1 MQRVNNVRAIAFTE
15 LLMQCVLFLSIC
27 YTCYLGILK
36 LDQAHFIDAYW
47 VIIAVIAAF
56 AARKCIRKFSLFVIS
71 NLLII
76 AVAVITSLRAGEGQ
90 ITFNL
95 MEAALICIYSTSLKN
110 REVNIYKDNSIP
122 IREGQSAETVREAA
136 IRSLVAKEAVDI
148 YFLLVI
154 VVGYFVGMA
163 AGSILLMNIQGV
175 LCILFIVLQIIHNN
189 LKYLKQEYDLNGE
202 KKDFPTEQM
211 KSVSGFVTVI
221 SVVLVSFG
229 MAVFY
234 SGYYGNIFTYI
245 GAGFKFIIRMF
256 LKLIIFLMGLSGS
269 SDMQQ
274 TIEQT
279 TAATVEEFAVPAADD
294 NDFMELLAE
303 IFGMVL
309 IAAIVIGVIYI
320 IKVYASNF
328 NRVKKLGTDTVE
340 YVAPT
345 EKKERVSLYG
355 SMSKYKEAKSDKNIR
370 KMYKKQVLNGMKGK
384 AVDSTL
390 TPGKLTKTAITED
403 DIKASR
409 ITSIYEKARYSDES
423 VTQEEYDNFKRNLK
437 E

>member
-1 MQRVNNVRAIAFTE
+1 MQKVNNVKVIAFTE

-36 LDQAHFIDAYW
+36 LDQTHFIDAYW
-47 VIIAVIAAF
+47 VLVAVIAAF
-56 AARKCIRKFSLFVIS
+56 AARKCIRKFNLFVIS
-71 NLLII
+71 NVLII
-76 AVAVITSLRAGEGQ
+76 AFAVVTSLQAGEGQ

-122 IREGQSAETVREAA
+122 IREGQSAETVRDAA
-136 IRSLVAKEAVDI
+136 IRSLVAKEAVNI
-148 YFLLVI
+148 YFLAVI

-163 AGSILLMNIQGV
+163 AGSRLLMNIQGV

-189 LKYLKQEYDLNGE
+189 LKYLKQEYDLNGN
-202 KKDFPTEQM
+202 KNDFPAEQM
-211 KSVSGFVTVI
+211 KSVSTFVTVV
-221 SVVLVSFG
+221 SVILVSIG
-229 MAVFY
+229 MAIFY
-234 SGYYGNIFTYI
+234 NGYYGNIFSYI

-256 LKLIIFLMGLSGS
+256 MKLVIFLMGLSGS
-269 SDMQQ
+269 SEMQG

-279 TAATVEEFAVPAADD
+279 EAATVEEFVGLAADD

-309 IAAIVIGVIYI
+309 IAVMVIGVIYI

-345 EKKERVSLYG
+345 EKKERVSAYD
-355 SMSKYKEAKSDKNIR
+355 SMSMHKESKSTKNIR

-384 AVDSTL
+384 RVDSTL
-390 TPGKLTKTAITED
+390 TPGKLTKAAITED
-403 DIKASR
+403 DIKASE
-409 ITSIYEKARYSDES
+409 ITSIYEKARYSDEA
-423 VTQEEYDNFKRNLK
+423 VTQEEYEKFKRITN
-437 E
+437 

>member
-1 MQRVNNVRAIAFTE
+1 MQKVNNVKVIAFTE

-36 LDQAHFIDAYW
+36 LDQTHFIDAYW
-47 VIIAVIAAF
+47 VLVAVIAAF
-56 AARKCIRKFSLFVIS
+56 AARKCIRKFNLFVIS
-71 NLLII
+71 NVLII
-76 AVAVITSLRAGEGQ
+76 AFAVVTSLKAGEGQ

-122 IREGQSAETVREAA
+122 IREGQSAETVRDAA
-136 IRSLVAKEAVDI
+136 IRSLVAKEAVNI
-148 YFLLVI
+148 YFLAVI

-163 AGSILLMNIQGV
+163 AGSRMLMNIQGV

-189 LKYLKQEYDLNGE
+189 LKYLKQEYDLNGN
-202 KKDFPTEQM
+202 KNDFPAEQM
-211 KSVSGFVTVI
+211 KSVSTFVTVV
-221 SVVLVSFG
+221 SVILVSIG
-229 MAVFY
+229 MAIFY
-234 SGYYGNIFTYI
+234 NGYYGNIFSYI

-256 LKLIIFLMGLSGS
+256 MKLVIFLMGLSGS
-269 SDMQQ
+269 SEMQG

-279 TAATVEEFAVPAADD
+279 EAATVEEFVGLAADD

-309 IAAIVIGVIYI
+309 IAAMVIGVIYI

-345 EKKERVSLYG
+345 EKKERVSAYD
-355 SMSKYKEAKSDKNIR
+355 SMSMHKESKSTKNIR

-384 AVDSTL
+384 RVDSTL
-390 TPGKLTKTAITED
+390 TPRKLTKAAITED
-403 DIKASR
+403 DIKASE
-409 ITSIYEKARYSDES
+409 ITSIYEKARYSDEA
-423 VTQEEYDNFKRNLK
+423 VTTEEYEKFKRITN
-437 E
+437 

>member
-1 MQRVNNVRAIAFTE
+1 MQKVNNVKVIAFTE

-36 LDQAHFIDAYW
+36 LDQTHFIDAYW
-47 VIIAVIAAF
+47 VLVAVIAAF
-56 AARKCIRKFSLFVIS
+56 AARKCIRKFNLFVIS
-71 NLLII
+71 NVLII
-76 AVAVITSLRAGEGQ
+76 AFAVVTSLQAGEGQ

-122 IREGQSAETVREAA
+122 IREGQSAETVRDAA
-136 IRSLVAKEAVDI
+136 IRSLVAKEAVNI
-148 YFLLVI
+148 YFLAVI

-163 AGSILLMNIQGV
+163 AGSRLLMNIQGV

-189 LKYLKQEYDLNGE
+189 LKYLKQEYDLNGN
-202 KKDFPTEQM
+202 KNDFPAEQM
-211 KSVSGFVTVI
+211 KSVSTFVTVV
-221 SVVLVSFG
+221 SVILVSIG
-229 MAVFY
+229 MAIFY
-234 SGYYGNIFTYI
+234 NGYYGNIFSYI

-256 LKLIIFLMGLSGS
+256 MKLVIFLMGLSGS
-269 SDMQQ
+269 SEMQG

-279 TAATVEEFAVPAADD
+279 EAATVEEFVGLAADD

-309 IAAIVIGVIYI
+309 IAAMVIGVIYI

-345 EKKERVSLYG
+345 EKKERVSAYD
-355 SMSKYKEAKSDKNIR
+355 SMSMHKESKSTKNIR

-384 AVDSTL
+384 RVDSTL
-390 TPGKLTKTAITED
+390 TPGKLTKAAITED
-403 DIKASR
+403 DIKASE
-409 ITSIYEKARYSDES
+409 ITSIYEKARYSDEA
-423 VTQEEYDNFKRNLK
+423 VTTEEYEKFKRITN
-437 E
+437 

>member
-1 MQRVNNVRAIAFTE
+1 MQKVNNVKVIAFTE

-36 LDQAHFIDAYW
+36 LDQTHFIDAYW
-47 VIIAVIAAF
+47 VLVAVIAAF
-56 AARKCIRKFSLFVIS
+56 AARKCIRKFNLFVIS
-71 NLLII
+71 NFLII
-76 AVAVITSLRAGEGQ
+76 AFAVVTSLQAGEGQ

-95 MEAALICIYSTSLKN
+95 IEAALICIYSTSLKN

-122 IREGQSAETVREAA
+122 IREGQSAETVRDAA
-136 IRSLVAKEAVDI
+136 IRSLVAKEAVNI
-148 YFLLVI
+148 YFLAVI

-163 AGSILLMNIQGV
+163 AGSRLLMNIQGL

-189 LKYLKQEYDLNGE
+189 LKYLKQEYDLNGS
-202 KKDFPTEQM
+202 KNDFPAEQM
-211 KSVSGFVTVI
+211 KSVSTFVTVV
-221 SVVLVSFG
+221 SVILVSIG
-229 MAVFY
+229 MAIFY
-234 SGYYGNIFTYI
+234 NGYYGNIFSYI

-256 LKLIIFLMGLSGS
+256 MKLVIFLMGLSGS
-269 SDMQQ
+269 SEMQG

-279 TAATVEEFAVPAADD
+279 EAATVEEFVGLAADD

-309 IAAIVIGVIYI
+309 IAAMVIGIIYI

-345 EKKERVSLYG
+345 EKKERVSGYD
-355 SMSKYKEAKSDKNIR
+355 SMSMHKESKSTKNIR

-384 AVDSTL
+384 RVDSTL
-390 TPGKLTKTAITED
+390 TPGKLTKAAITED
-403 DIKASR
+403 DIKASE
-409 ITSIYEKARYSDES
+409 ITSIYEKARYSDEA
-423 VTQEEYDNFKRNLK
+423 VTPEEYEKFKRITN
-437 E
+437 

>member
-1 MQRVNNVRAIAFTE
+1 MQKVNNVKVIAFTE

-36 LDQAHFIDAYW
+36 LDQTHFIDAYW
-47 VIIAVIAAF
+47 VLVAVIAAF
-56 AARKCIRKFSLFVIS
+56 AARKCIRKFNLFVIS
-71 NLLII
+71 NVLII
-76 AVAVITSLRAGEGQ
+76 AFAVVTSLQAGEGQ

-95 MEAALICIYSTSLKN
+95 MEAVLICIYSTSLKN

-122 IREGQSAETVREAA
+122 IREGQSAETVRDAA
-136 IRSLVAKEAVDI
+136 IRSLVAKEAVNI
-148 YFLLVI
+148 YLLVVI

-163 AGSILLMNIQGV
+163 AESRLLMNIQGV

-189 LKYLKQEYDLNGE
+189 LKYLKQEYDLNGN
-202 KKDFPTEQM
+202 KNDFPAEQM
-211 KSVSGFVTVI
+211 KSVSTFVTVV
-221 SVVLVSFG
+221 SVILVSIG
-229 MAVFY
+229 MAIFY
-234 SGYYGNIFTYI
+234 NGYYGNIFSYI

-256 LKLIIFLMGLSGS
+256 MKLVIFLMGLSGS
-269 SDMQQ
+269 SEMQG
-274 TIEQT
+274 TMEQT
-279 TAATVEEFAVPAADD
+279 EAATVEEFVGLAADD

-309 IAAIVIGVIYI
+309 IAAMVIGVIYI

-345 EKKERVSLYG
+345 EKKERVAAYD
-355 SMSKYKEAKSDKNIR
+355 SMSMHKESRSTKNIR

-384 AVDSTL
+384 RVDSTL
-390 TPGKLTKTAITED
+390 TPGKLTKAAITED
-403 DIKASR
+403 DIKASE
-409 ITSIYEKARYSDES
+409 ITSIYEKARYSDEA
-423 VTQEEYDNFKRNLK
+423 VTQEEYEKFKRITN
-437 E
+437 